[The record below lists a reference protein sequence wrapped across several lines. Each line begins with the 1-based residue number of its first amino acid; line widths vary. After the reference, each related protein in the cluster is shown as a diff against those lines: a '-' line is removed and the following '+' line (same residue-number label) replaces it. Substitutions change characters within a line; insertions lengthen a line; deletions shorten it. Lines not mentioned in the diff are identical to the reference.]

1 MPCRDHF
8 VIDKFFLCSEMAVQA
23 FLRAA
28 NHVARVV
35 HPQGERLLVR
45 PVAGCMRPEP
55 ARCRPVAVLAR
66 YAFTDF
72 KRPPALLRRRVQGMT
87 RQTLR
92 RVLCPCAELE
102 NTRHA
107 LADFTG
113 QRLKRPAVL
122 VFQDPR

>member
-1 MPCRDHF
+1 MPCREHF
-8 VIDKFFLCSEMAVQA
+8 VIDKFFPCSEVAVQA

-66 YAFTDF
+66 YTFTDL
-72 KRPPALLRRRVQGMT
+72 KRPPALLRHGVQRMT
-87 RQTLR
+87 RSEEHTS
-92 RVLCPCAELE
+92 ELQS
-102 NTRHA
+102 
-107 LADFTG
+107 LAY
-113 QRLKRPAVL
+113 L
-122 VFQDPR
+122 VC